1 MPIIIFMWLIYA
13 SEKCQLD
20 ELYEW
25 WMTSLPRSGPVV
37 SGLMYSLLCTVTL
50 CEEVWILKRLN
61 LLKSNTNPD
70 GFIGI
75 MLFEYQILY
84 SQNWIYFNAIQNSF
98 ISDFRVS
105 SVVTSY
111 IRTAACSLSCT
122 KRNNSYN
129 RNPIL
134 IAYSVYIHCRYERN
148 YLLFQ
153 KPLKW
158 WVILDINKVK
168 HIVILKNT

>member
-1 MPIIIFMWLIYA
+1 MRLKNVNWMSYMNDEWRH
-13 SEKCQLD
+13 CQGPD
-20 ELYEW
+20 RW
-25 WMTSLPRSGPVV
+25 WV
-37 SGLMYSLLCTVTL
+37 GLCTVCWCTVTL
-50 CEEVWILKRLN
+50 CEEVWILKRLY

-84 SQNWIYFNAIQNSF
+84 SQNWIYFNIYWIYISILYRTLF

-111 IRTAACSLSCT
+111 LRTAACSLSCT

-134 IAYSVYIHCRYERN
+134 IAYSVYIHCSYYRN
-148 YLLFQ
+148 YLLLQ

-158 WVILDINKVK
+158 WVI
-168 HIVILKNT
+168 